1 MNERITYNT
10 IPELLLIIPEPKS
23 LIMLERTKSNKKIVT
38 KWANYFKSLNVFK

>member
-10 IPELLLIIPEPKS
+10 IPELLLIIPEPNS
-23 LIMLERTKSNKKIVT
+23 LMLERTKSNKKIVT